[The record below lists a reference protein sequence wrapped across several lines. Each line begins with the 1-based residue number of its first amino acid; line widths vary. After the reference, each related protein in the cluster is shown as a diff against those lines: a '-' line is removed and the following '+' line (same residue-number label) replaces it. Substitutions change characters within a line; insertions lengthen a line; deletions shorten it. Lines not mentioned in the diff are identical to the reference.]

1 MKMSV
6 CLFFFALVG
15 IASTYCKTAGFTPQF
30 QNLKNCVSGVWAPAL
45 TCGTLKSWL
54 VSPEVPV
61 PVPMSAAPAVRAVA
75 AASAVAAESPPRQMA
90 APVGCHRIFLQFC
103 WGDFWSFPNEK
114 STNCEVTVFYGWNP
128 GRSNWAWQS
137 ATWFSVFECLL
148 PVQRRPAGCFA
159 NLFCQKKITLFFFH
173 IPCLHTEWL
182 KCNIM

>member
-1 MKMSV
+1 MMKMSV

-103 WGDFWSFPNEK
+103 
-114 STNCEVTVFYGWNP
+114 
-128 GRSNWAWQS
+128 
-137 ATWFSVFECLL
+137 
-148 PVQRRPAGCFA
+148 
-159 NLFCQKKITLFFFH
+159 
-173 IPCLHTEWL
+173 
-182 KCNIM
+182 